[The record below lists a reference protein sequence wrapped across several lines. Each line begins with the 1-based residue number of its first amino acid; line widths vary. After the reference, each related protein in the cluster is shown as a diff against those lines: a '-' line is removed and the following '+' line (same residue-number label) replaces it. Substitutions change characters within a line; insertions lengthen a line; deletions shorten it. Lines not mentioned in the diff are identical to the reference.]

1 MPNGETTLLAKLIFL
16 GAMIATGQILVSQ
29 EKITPRLF
37 IGRIL
42 LGVPVAL
49 MSGVVLIKLG
59 ELPELAIIGLASLL
73 GIAGHTAIEA
83 AARRWVNRKGRGHD
97 AQ

>member
-1 MPNGETTLLAKLIFL
+1 MPNGETSLFAKLILL
-16 GAMIATGQILVSQ
+16 GAMIATGQILLGQ

-37 IGRIL
+37 FGRIF
-42 LGVPVAL
+42 LGVPVSL
-49 MSGVVLIKLG
+49 ISGVVLIKLG

-83 AARRWVNRKGRGHD
+83 AAKRWVSKKGQGND